1 MVISSIFTIRIMI
14 EDTRIDLTEGT
25 KFGRTL
31 RVNNAYTFFGDF
43 HIFPWN
49 AKPLNSNED
58 ITQPYTRKNDSLSN
72 EFGCLVRRTSNN
84 HWFFGDPRLRR
95 TSYFNSLLNE
105 MEFEFGIKQDALSVC
120 FKCGKRY
127 LKSKKNPLQME
138 CKECQ
143 QEIKQEEL
151 LKKLFSKPIKQSY
164 VNWLDMDQHVEK
176 NPYTEEFE
184 THFRVPMLIK
194 ESLIKG

>member
-1 MVISSIFTIRIMI
+1 MVISSIFPIRIMI
-14 EDTRIDLTEGT
+14 KDTRIDLTEGT

-58 ITQPYTRKNDSLSN
+58 ITQLYTRKNDSLSN
-72 EFGCLVRRTSNN
+72 EFGCLMRRTSNN
-84 HWFFGDPRLRR
+84 HWFFGDPQLRR
-95 TSYFNSLLNE
+95 RPYFNSLLNE

-127 LKSKKNPLQME
+127 LKSEKNPLQME

-143 QEIKQEEL
+143 QEIKQEKL

-164 VNWLDMDQHVEK
+164 ISWLNMDQHVEK